1 MNLSSSPYLHT
12 LPDLARNCRQYIF
25 ASLPFLVLLF
35 FLRRRSSSQ
44 SRRQKK
50 VPQTE
55 ERVLILGASSGV
67 GREIALQYA
76 RRGAY
81 VFLVA
86 RNDDVERARE
96 ECVSVHLS
104 AGKSEKVISE
114 VADFSDAED
123 MLRIRE
129 RIEDEWGRLDTL
141 LVIAGVSSLRPLI
154 EITGLERKDGEPL
167 PDANLEGVRE
177 GVRIAGA
184 ALQGNFYGPLTA
196 AFSFIPLLERTSPSP
211 SVLLLSS
218 LAAVTPAPTR
228 ALYGSTKSAS
238 LILYQSLAIEH
249 PLIHFSFV
257 LPSTI
262 EGNFRA
268 SAVDAGPVRE
278 ADPNRRGLKREDVAQ
293 RCILAV
299 DRGERD
305 VFMHAFNRVVPML
318 YYTVCPG
325 VVEWFARKKYR
336 YP

>member
-1 MNLSSSPYLHT
+1 MNPSSSSYLPT
-12 LPDLARNCRQYIF
+12 LSNVTRSHRQYLF
-25 ASLPFLVLLF
+25 ACFPLLTLFF
-35 FLRRRSSSQ
+35 FLRRRSSRQ
-44 SRRQKK
+44 TRRQKK
-50 VPQTE
+50 IPQTE

-76 RRGAY
+76 RRGVY

-96 ECVSVHLS
+96 ECALVHPS
-104 AGKSEKVISE
+104 GGKGERVISE
-114 VADFSDAED
+114 VADFSNAED

-129 RIEDEWGRLDTL
+129 RIENEWGRLDTL
-141 LVIAGVSSLRPLI
+141 LVVAGVSSLRPLI
-154 EITGLERKDGEPL
+154 ETAGLERKDGQPL
-167 PDANLEGVRE
+167 PDATLEGVRE

-184 ALQGNFYGPLTA
+184 ALQGNFYGPLTSA
-196 AFSFIPLLERTSPSP
+196 LTFIPLLERTSPSP

-249 PLIHFSFV
+249 PMIHFSFV

-278 ADPNRRGLKREDVAQ
+278 ADPNRHGLAREDVAK

-305 VFMHAFNRVVPML
+305 VFMHGFNRVVPML
-318 YYTVCPG
+318 YYTICPG
-325 VVEWFARKKYR
+325 LIEWVARKKYR

>member
-1 MNLSSSPYLHT
+1 MNLSSSSYLSNLTRGH
-12 LPDLARNCRQYIF
+12 RSYFF
-25 ASLPFLVLLF
+25 ASFPLLALLF
-35 FLRRRSSSQ
+35 FLHRRSSSQ
-44 SRRQKK
+44 TRRQKK
-50 VPQTE
+50 IPQTE

-67 GREIALQYA
+67 GREISLQYA

-81 VFLVA
+81 VFLVS
-86 RNDDVERARE
+86 RSDDVERARE
-96 ECVSVHLS
+96 ECVSVHS
-104 AGKSEKVISE
+104 SGGNGEKVISE

-129 RIEDEWGRLDTL
+129 RIEDEWGGLDTL

-154 EITGLERKDGEPL
+154 ETAGLERKGGELL

-184 ALQGNFYGPLTA
+184 ALQGNFYGPLTSA
-196 AFSFIPLLERTSPSP
+196 LTFIPLLERTSPSP

-249 PLIHFSFV
+249 PMIHFSFV

-278 ADPNRRGLKREDVAQ
+278 ADPSRHGLKREDVAR
-293 RCILAV
+293 RCILAA

-305 VFMHAFNRVVPML
+305 VFMHGFNRVVPML
-318 YYTVCPG
+318 YYTICPG
-325 VVEWFARKKYR
+325 LIEWFARKKYR